1 MFLNKD
7 IVKEG
12 NQILRNVSKEVQTP
26 LSSSD
31 LELLSGLHE
40 YVVVSQIDDLVK
52 KYKIRP
58 GVGIAAPQVGQ
69 NKRMFAMEFN
79 DFLDNNKHYSL
90 SVVNPKIISRSKE
103 LTYLP
108 GGEGCLSVDRE
119 TTGVTPRNYRIIA
132 KGYFYDFINK
142 KLQFKTIELEGYP
155 AIVFQHEYD
164 HLDGILF
171 TDKMYDELPDVTP
184 LFELE
189 EANEDE

>member
-12 NQILRNVSKEVQTP
+12 NQILRNVSKEVQIP

-52 KYKIRP
+52 KYEIRP

-69 NKRMFAMEFN
+69 NKRMFAVEFN

-155 AIVFQHEYD
+155 AVVFQHEYD

-171 TDKMYDELPDVTP
+171 TDKMYDELPNVTP